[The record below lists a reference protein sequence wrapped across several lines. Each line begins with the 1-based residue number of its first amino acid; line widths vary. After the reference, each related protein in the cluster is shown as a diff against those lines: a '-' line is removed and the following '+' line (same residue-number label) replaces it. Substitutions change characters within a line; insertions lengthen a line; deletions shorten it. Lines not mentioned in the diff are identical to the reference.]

1 MDGTRDGAR
10 HSALGPSHTSIH
22 MRTSLSQCR
31 KHTRRARTQYHEP
44 NDFFAHANNALNP
57 SAFMEHQTLPWAS
70 VSKHEQQNVKPVQVR
85 ALVDNQTLH
94 PCILEHL
101 RSTKTL
107 HPCRFEQ
114 ASRIWTDKGRAKA
127 HLDTVA
133 RIQNVSQ
140 TEIKRIRCIRMR
152 KWLDP
157 DLDSKVSK

>member
-1 MDGTRDGAR
+1 MSQRHGWYTRRSPAFCSR
-10 HSALGPSHTSIH
+10 AITH
-22 MRTSLSQCR
+22 
-31 KHTRRARTQYHEP
+31 KHTHAYNIIPMQKAHKTSTNTIPRAERL
-44 NDFFAHANNALNP
+44 FAHANNALNP

-70 VSKHEQQNVKPVQVR
+70 LSKHEHQNVKPVQVR

-107 HPCRFEQ
+107 RPCRFERG
-114 ASRIWTDKGRAKA
+114 SRIWTDKGRVKA

-140 TEIKRIRCIRMR
+140 TEIKQIRLSLIHI
-152 KWLDP
+152 
-157 DLDSKVSK
+157 